1 MKRGKPVPV
10 TADNLLMPALVADFI
25 RDHVLPPGIADQIH
39 LRFCW
44 CEVTL
49 CGACEHGDHPK
60 CLSLLPGR
68 ERWHDGGGAGF
79 FIGKDGF
86 GRPGYPEVHYADR
99 LCWWTCTC
107 EPCRAL
113 LAARRPVKQL
123 AIF

>member
-1 MKRGKPVPV
+1 MKRGKPV
-10 TADNLLMPALVADFI
+10 TATPDTGLMPALVADLI
-25 RDHVLPPGIADQIH
+25 RDQVLPPGIADLIH

-49 CGACEHGDHPK
+49 CGACEHSDHAK

-68 ERWHDGGGAGF
+68 ERWYGGGAGF
-79 FIGKDGF
+79 FLTAKGL
-86 GRPGYPEVHYADR
+86 GRTGYPKVHYADR

-107 EPCRAL
+107 VPCRAI
-113 LAARRPVKQL
+113 LAARRPARQL